1 MDEFTETFHIPSA
14 DGTADALL
22 SRPDDGDHRGVLLFM
37 DAIGVR
43 PRIREMAE
51 HIASW
56 GYIVLVPNLF
66 YRHGWA
72 ADLAPTT
79 DLTVPENREAFM
91 GEAIDRVRGLT
102 DEQVIPDISTYIE
115 ALHSCDG
122 VIDGPIG
129 TTGYCMGGRLSFV
142 AACTF
147 GRDIAA
153 AAAFHAA
160 GLVTDDDSSP
170 HLKAAGAS
178 AELYFGHA
186 DEDPTNPAEAIATLE
201 AALDWAS
208 VRYSSQVYSGVG
220 HGYTMSDTAVYDAAA
235 AERHFSALRDLLDRN
250 LQED

>member
-1 MDEFTETFHIPSA
+1 
-14 DGTADALL
+14 
-22 SRPDDGDHRGVLLFM
+22 
-37 DAIGVR
+37 
-43 PRIREMAE
+43 
-51 HIASW
+51 
-56 GYIVLVPNLF
+56 VLVANLF
-66 YRHGWA
+66 YRDGGA
-72 ADLAPTT
+72 ADRAPRT
-79 DLTVPENREAFM
+79 DVTVRENGEAFM

-102 DEQVIPDISTYIE
+102 DEQVIPDISTYVE

-178 AELYFGHA
+178 ARSEEHTSELQSRF
-186 DEDPTNPAEAIATLE
+186 DLVCRLLLE
-201 AALDWAS
+201 KKKC
-208 VRYSSQVYSGVG
+208 
-220 HGYTMSDTAVYDAAA
+220 H
-235 AERHFSALRDLLDRN
+235 H
-250 LQED
+250 